1 MKKGDV
7 TCSECGAGFRR
18 IELASQPGKRGEY
31 RCAACNNLLEVFDG
45 NNLVIYRLTIQP
57 TISALR
63 DSGHLNGP
71 ERATAQA

>member
-18 IELASQPGKRGEY
+18 IELSSHSGKNGEY
-31 RCAACNNLLEVFDG
+31 RCPACDNLLEVFDG
-45 NNLVIYRLTIQP
+45 NRFVIYRLTIQP

-63 DSGHLNGP
+63 D
-71 ERATAQA
+71 